1 MAMSDYVTSQSVS
14 SQNPPSTSTV
24 GRVPYTKASAKT
36 RSGASTALFVGDC
49 LVVAIC
55 MVAAF
60 CLRYVLNI
68 GVVEGGPRPGV
79 FAYVLHYSAGFC
91 LFILLAENLAL
102 YDNGVTSSFE
112 RATSRIVKIAL
123 YWAVMFLGS
132 SLILKLNPPIS
143 RLFVGYSCAL
153 LCVALPVWR
162 GIYLKSAKKFGFDRV
177 LNRRV
182 AIVGVSRDN
191 LSLAKRLSDN
201 HGDPYSIVGVIK
213 AGDPKKTDY
222 SGLPILGSIEDL
234 EELIQ
239 SYDLDVV
246 AVADTD
252 LKHSDILQIATTC
265 ERHFVEFNLV
275 PGQFEVLTRC
285 LGLKMIGKQPVLGVS
300 ELPQHQVI
308 SRLLKRIIDVV
319 GALVGLAITASVLPV
334 LAFCIWRE
342 SPGPIIYKQIR
353 TGRGGNPFTIY
364 KFRSMK
370 LASESD
376 GVARWCAEDD
386 PRRLKIGS
394 FMRKW
399 NLDEL
404 PQFWNVLKGDMSL
417 VGPRPERPELIVNFL
432 DEIPHYQSRHSVRP
446 GMTGWAQVNGLR
458 GNTSLE
464 DRIRHD
470 LQYIENWSLWL
481 DFTIKFRTFFQFKN
495 AY

>member
-1 MAMSDYVTSQSVS
+1 
-14 SQNPPSTSTV
+14 
-24 GRVPYTKASAKT
+24 
-36 RSGASTALFVGDC
+36 
-49 LVVAIC
+49 
-55 MVAAF
+55 MVALCMAVAF
-60 CLRYVLNI
+60 VLRYTFNI
-68 GVVEGGPRPGV
+68 GVVESGDRPSV
-79 FAYVLHYSAGFC
+79 FAYMLHYSAGFG

-102 YDNGVTSSFE
+102 YDNGVTSSLE
-112 RATSRIVKIAL
+112 RSASRIVKIAL
-123 YWAVMFLGS
+123 YWAIMFLGS

-153 LCVALPVWR
+153 MCIVIPVWR
-162 GIYLKSAKKFGFDRV
+162 AIYLRSARRFGFDRV

-182 AIVGVSRDN
+182 AIVGFGQDN
-191 LSLAKRLSDN
+191 LSLAKRLSEN
-201 HGDPYSIVGVIK
+201 ENDPYEIVGVISVGHE
-213 AGDPKKTDY
+213 GDAEHSD
-222 SGLPILGSIEDL
+222 LRVLGSTSDL
-234 EELIQ
+234 ETLIETYQ
-239 SYDLDVV
+239 LDVI
-246 AVADTD
+246 AVADTN
-252 LKHSDILQIATTC
+252 LKHSEILEIATLC

-275 PGQFEVLTRC
+275 PGQFEVFTRC
-285 LGLKMIGKQPVLGVS
+285 LGLKMIGRQPVLGVS

-308 SRLLKRIIDVV
+308 SRLLKRVIDVI
-319 GALVGLAITASVLPV
+319 GALVGLGITAFIFPI
-334 LAFCIWRE
+334 LAAIIWRE
-342 SPGPIIYKQIR
+342 SPGPIIYRQTR
-353 TGRGGNPFTIY
+353 TGRGGRPFTIY
-364 KFRSMK
+364 KLRSMK

-376 GVARWCAEDD
+376 GVARWCQEDD
-386 PRRLKIGS
+386 PRRLQIGA

-481 DFTIKFRTFFQFKN
+481 DFVIQFRTFFQFKN